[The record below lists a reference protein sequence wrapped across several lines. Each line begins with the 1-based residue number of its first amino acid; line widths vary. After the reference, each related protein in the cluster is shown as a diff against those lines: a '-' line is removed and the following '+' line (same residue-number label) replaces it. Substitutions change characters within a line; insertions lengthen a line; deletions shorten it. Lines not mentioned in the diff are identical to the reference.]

1 MSSSSPSA
9 PPLSPAPSAITPLE
23 RRVILLVTLV
33 QIINV
38 LDFVMVMPL
47 GHAFANSLGFA
58 ESQLGLVG
66 GSYTMSAAVVGFLSS
81 RFLDR
86 YDRRSALTVS
96 MIGLVTATAFGG
108 LAVDLHTM
116 MAARIAAGAFGG
128 PATSLSLAIIA
139 DVVPPERR
147 GKAMGTVMAAFSV
160 ASVIGVPAG
169 LYVSEL
175 GSWRTPFFC
184 LAVLGLLVSVYAARA
199 LPSLRGHLEAVRT
212 HATKTGELLRRPEVM
227 MMLGAVTAMMLS
239 AFMVIPYIRSF
250 LQNNHHYPE
259 ERIKILYAVGG
270 VASFAVVR
278 TAGPVVDRI
287 GASPVATLGTV
298 LIAGCLAVGFLPPHP
313 ILPVMLVFTVF
324 MCTASL
330 RGMPLSVLSSK
341 IAAPHERAQY
351 MSLQSAVQHIAASIG
366 AIGASAIL
374 TTAPDQSLQHVDI
387 LIFLSI
393 GLAGLM
399 PLLLWRVER
408 RLRAKSVAAALA
420 AHAAAT

>member
-1 MSSSSPSA
+1 M
-9 PPLSPAPSAITPLE
+9 
-23 RRVILLVTLV
+23 ILLVTLV
-33 QIINV
+33 QLVNV

-47 GHAFANSLGFA
+47 GHAFANSLHFS
-58 ESQLGLVG
+58 ESKLGLVG
-66 GSYTMSAAVVGFLSS
+66 GAYTMSAAVVGLISS

-96 MIGLVTATAFGG
+96 MLGLVMATAVGG
-108 LAVDLHTM
+108 LATGLHSM

-139 DVVPPERR
+139 DIVPPERR
-147 GKAMGTVMAAFSV
+147 GKAMGSVMAAFSI

-175 GSWRTPFFC
+175 GSWRTPFFG
-184 LAVLGLLVSVYAARA
+184 LAALGFVVSLYAARS

-212 HATKTGELLRRPEVM
+212 HATKTGELLRRPEVI

-259 ERIKILYAVGG
+259 ADIKFLYLVGG
-270 VASFAVVR
+270 IASFAVVR

-287 GASPVATLGTV
+287 GASPVAALGTV
-298 LIAGCLAVGFLPPHP
+298 LISGCLAVGFLPASP
-313 ILPVMLVFTVF
+313 ILPVIFVFTVF

-330 RGMPLSVLSSK
+330 RGVPLSVLSSK

-351 MSLQSAVQHIAASIG
+351 MSLQSAMQHIAASVG

-374 TTAPDQSLQHVDI
+374 TTAPDDSLQHIDI

-393 GLAGLM
+393 GMAAMM
-399 PLLLWRVER
+399 PILLWRVEQ
-408 RLRAKSVAAALA
+408 RLKAKSAAAAAVAASP
-420 AHAAAT
+420 ATT

>member
-1 MSSSSPSA
+1 M
-9 PPLSPAPSAITPLE
+9 IQ
-23 RRVILLVTLV
+23 VV
-33 QIINV
+33 NV

-47 GHAFANSLGFA
+47 GHAFANALHFSEA
-58 ESQLGLVG
+58 KLGLVG
-66 GSYTMSAAVVGFLSS
+66 GSYTLSAAFVGLISS

-96 MIGLVTATAFGG
+96 MLGLVTATAVGG
-108 LAVDLHTM
+108 LATGLPSM

-147 GKAMGTVMAAFSV
+147 GKAMGTVMAAFSI
-160 ASVIGVPAG
+160 ASVLGVPAG
-169 LYVSEL
+169 LHLADV
-175 GSWRTPFFC
+175 GSWRTPFFS
-184 LAVLGLLVSVYAARA
+184 LAGLGLIVSLYAARA
-199 LPSLRGHLEAVRT
+199 LPSLRGHLDAVRT
-212 HATKTGELLRRPEVM
+212 HATKTAELVRRPEVIL
-227 MMLGAVTAMMLS
+227 MLGAVTAMMLS
-239 AFMVIPYIRSF
+239 AFMVIPFIRSF

-259 ERIKILYAVGG
+259 EDIKILYLVGG
-270 VASFAVVR
+270 LASFVVVR

-287 GASPVATLGTV
+287 GSTPVATLGTV
-298 LIAGCLAVGFLPPHP
+298 LISCCLAVGFLPASP
-313 ILPVMLVFTVF
+313 ILPVMFVFSVF

-330 RGMPLSVLSSK
+330 RGVPLSVLSSK

-351 MSLQSAVQHIAASIG
+351 MSLQSAMQHVAASIG

-374 TTAPDQSLQHVDI
+374 TTTKDGVLLHIDV

-393 GLAGLM
+393 GLAAMM

-408 RLRAKSVAAALA
+408 RMAAKAATAAA
-420 AHAAAT
+420 AAAP